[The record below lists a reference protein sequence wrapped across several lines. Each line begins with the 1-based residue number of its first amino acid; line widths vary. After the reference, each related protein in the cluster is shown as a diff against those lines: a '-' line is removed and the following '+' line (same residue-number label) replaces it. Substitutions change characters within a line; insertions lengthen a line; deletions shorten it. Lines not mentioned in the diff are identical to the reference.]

1 MALIESPTKALDAL
15 LEECAQQVVA
25 HGGHVTPAALLTHE
39 RLRTVPDDELRLVV
53 EEQGI
58 ALRKEELAPL
68 VEANT
73 MGSNVAMELRER
85 YGADAASPD
94 ADLALLAIV
103 ELCLRWYPDW
113 VCKERLE
120 NLIAAGYGVFG
131 DPHDVTDAR
140 MILDAWADAWA
151 LVPELARRWHVL
163 STEGF
168 DRHNAGVYLLGS
180 WLLDYDNELS
190 LAAVSDERYR
200 LARVSFAREFEK
212 TFPGELYDVLG
223 IRFLP
228 DGSFWSKYDEM
239 LKKYESAEHVVPF
252 VDEASRPISDGAG
265 TGAVTPKVGRNDPC
279 PCGSGKKYKKCCGRP
294 SSTR

>member
-1 MALIESPTKALDAL
+1 MASIESPTKALDAL
-15 LEECAQQVVA
+15 LEECARQVVA

-120 NLIAAGYGVFG
+120 NLITAGYGVFG